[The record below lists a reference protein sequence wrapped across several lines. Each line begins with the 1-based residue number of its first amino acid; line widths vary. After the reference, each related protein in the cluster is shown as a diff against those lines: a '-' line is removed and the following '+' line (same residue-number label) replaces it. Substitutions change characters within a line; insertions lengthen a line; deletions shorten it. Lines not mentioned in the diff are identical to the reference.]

1 MAYNYSDI
9 IKTVR
14 ELRREIQIF
23 TIKAIEIINWKHIV
37 HYLRTLEDQ
46 LQILNNLISNT
57 IPSPGLYA
65 QTGTSTPITNTTVE
79 TSLING
85 GVGFLTVPANTFKV
99 GDSFICFFSGTLS
112 SSNNQNIRIKIKTD
126 SIILADTGLIT
137 LPTTTNK
144 DWELHVNFTIRA
156 LGGPGVGVIKTAGRF
171 FYNKNSNNNPENV
184 GFKNLNNTT
193 FDTTINNTLEVTAKW
208 SNALVANSIYT
219 DIFNLYK
226 IY

>member
-37 HYLRTLEDQ
+37 HYLKTLEDQ
-46 LQILNNLISNT
+46 LQVLNNLISNT

-65 QTGTSTPITNTTVE
+65 QTGTSTLITNTTVE
-79 TSLING
+79 TTLING
-85 GVGFLTVPANTFKV
+85 GVGFLTVPVNTFKV
-99 GDSFICFFSGTLS
+99 GDSFIAFFSGTLS
-112 SSNNQNIRIKIKTD
+112 SANNENIRIRVKAG
-126 SIILADTGLIT
+126 SVLLADTGLIT
-137 LPTTTNK
+137 LPNTTNK
-144 DWELHVNFTIRA
+144 DWELHVNFTVRA

-171 FYNKNSNNNPENV
+171 FYNKDSNNSPENI

-193 FDTTINNTLEVTAKW
+193 FDTTINNTLEVTAQW
-208 SNALVANSIYT
+208 SNALVANSIDT